1 MAQLEGVECRRG
13 TWGIIEEEE
22 RGSTVLV
29 LADHVARGRMRQTER
44 RSSKYSTRSFKM
56 MSQMTCCKCWV
67 KLVCLVMLLLKIQ
80 PSGAQGLTDH
90 PPLINYP
97 PFLTSHTLELRKIN
111 IEGEEDVQEGEYELQ
126 GIAGGDDEGER
137 QIKWVL
143 GLYFLTRDEDI
154 WQGGVVLNGGGGDD
168 GGGGGGGGGK
178 GGDGGGSGK
187 GGGGGGK
194 GGGGSGDGGG
204 GGGGDEGGGD
214 SGGGGGKGVGGKGGG
229 GGGGGGDGG
238 GDSGGGG
245 GKGGVG
251 GGGSGKGGGGGG
263 NGGGGGGRNG
273 GVELVIWC
281 GYNNTQHLLVN
292 QITSPPI
299 TLRIQKGLHW
309 VRLIA
314 VSGGIERILGEQMCH
329 KSQSQLPSLTLAVS
343 FQSTEG
349 EAVKQN
355 CEMIKVSHGP
365 LHPLQ
370 LRASTDGLENVM
382 EADFDFYPSSAS
394 NITRMVF
401 YFYNTKHNRQEAR
414 VVMISLKQGNNHN
427 ISDILGVKVIGY
439 KSNTTTNPWTQ
450 KTSKMITPLSVK
462 FQVGPF
468 GVRVKETTAGQSRVV
483 IETKKSLA
491 FGVRVKETTAGQPRV
506 VTETNRS
513 LALSRHLRLGVGCW
527 GNGTD
532 CGYVSYSCM
541 KKMGMILNCPSEP
554 NTKKSKFYQKLLSL
568 VLMVTFGVAVV
579 IMLQCLHQL
588 NIILH
593 HLPNTL
599 Y

>member
-1 MAQLEGVECRRG
+1 
-13 TWGIIEEEE
+13 
-22 RGSTVLV
+22 
-29 LADHVARGRMRQTER
+29 MRQTER

-80 PSGAQGLTDH
+80 PSGVQGLADL

-143 GLYFLTRDEDI
+143 GLYFITRDEDI
-154 WQGGVVLNGGGGDD
+154 WQGGVVLNGGGG
-168 GGGGGGGGGK
+168 
-178 GGDGGGSGK
+178 
-187 GGGGGGK
+187 
-194 GGGGSGDGGG
+194 
-204 GGGGDEGGGD
+204 
-214 SGGGGGKGVGGKGGG
+214 
-229 GGGGGGDGG
+229 
-238 GDSGGGG
+238 
-245 GKGGVG
+245 
-251 GGGSGKGGGGGG
+251 
-263 NGGGGGGRNG
+263 
-273 GVELVIWC
+273 
-281 GYNNTQHLLVN
+281 
-292 QITSPPI
+292 
-299 TLRIQKGLHW
+299 KGLHW

-314 VSGGIERILGEQMCH
+314 VSGGRERILGEQMCH
-329 KSQSQLPSLTLAVS
+329 NKSQSQLPSLTLAVS

-382 EADFDFYPSSAS
+382 EADFDFHPSSAS

-527 GNGTD
+527 GNETD

>member
-1 MAQLEGVECRRG
+1 
-13 TWGIIEEEE
+13 
-22 RGSTVLV
+22 
-29 LADHVARGRMRQTER
+29 MRQTER

-80 PSGAQGLTDH
+80 PSGAQGLADL

-154 WQGGVVLNGGGGDD
+154 WQGGVVLNGGGGV
-168 GGGGGGGGGK
+168 
-178 GGDGGGSGK
+178 
-187 GGGGGGK
+187 
-194 GGGGSGDGGG
+194 
-204 GGGGDEGGGD
+204 GGGGDG
-214 SGGGGGKGVGGKGGG
+214 SGGKG

-238 GDSGGGG
+238 GDDGG
-245 GKGGVG
+245 GGVG

-263 NGGGGGGRNG
+263 DGGGCGGGDGKGGGGGDGGCGGGGGSGKGGGGGGDGGGGGGGDGKGGGGGDGGGGSSGKGDGGGGGGDDGGGDGCGGGGTGKDGGSGGDGCGGGGGGSGKGGGGGGGGDDDGGGKGGGGGRGGGGGSGKGGGGRNG
-273 GVELVIWC
+273 RC
-281 GYNNTQHLLVN
+281 
-292 QITSPPI
+292 S
-299 TLRIQKGLHW
+299 KGLHW

-314 VSGGIERILGEQMCH
+314 VSGGRERILGEQMCH
-329 KSQSQLPSLTLAVS
+329 NKSQSQLPSLTLAVS

-382 EADFDFYPSSAS
+382 EADFDFHPSSAS

-401 YFYNTKHNRQEAR
+401 YFYDTKHNRLEAR
-414 VVMISLKQGNNHN
+414 VLMISLKQGNNN
-427 ISDILGVKVIGY
+427 NLSDILSVQVTGY
-439 KSNTTTNPWTQ
+439 ESNTTTNPWTQ

-483 IETKKSLA
+483 IET
-491 FGVRVKETTAGQPRV
+491 
-506 VTETNRS
+506 NRS

-527 GNGTD
+527 DSGTD
-532 CGYVSYSCM
+532 CGYVSSSCM

>member
-1 MAQLEGVECRRG
+1 
-13 TWGIIEEEE
+13 
-22 RGSTVLV
+22 
-29 LADHVARGRMRQTER
+29 
-44 RSSKYSTRSFKM
+44 
-56 MSQMTCCKCWV
+56 
-67 KLVCLVMLLLKIQ
+67 MLLLKIQ
-80 PSGAQGLTDH
+80 PSGAQGLADL

-168 GGGGGGGGGK
+168 GGGGGGGGK
-178 GGDGGGSGK
+178 GGDGGG
-187 GGGGGGK
+187 GGGGRGGGK

-245 GKGGVG
+245 GKGG
-251 GGGSGKGGGGGG
+251 
-263 NGGGGGGRNG
+263 
-273 GVELVIWC
+273 
-281 GYNNTQHLLVN
+281 
-292 QITSPPI
+292 
-299 TLRIQKGLHW
+299 KGLHW

-314 VSGGIERILGEQMCH
+314 VSGGRERILGEQMCH
-329 KSQSQLPSLTLAVS
+329 NKSQSQLPSLTLAVS

-382 EADFDFYPSSAS
+382 EADFDFHPSSAS

-483 IETKKSLA
+483 IET
-491 FGVRVKETTAGQPRV
+491 
-506 VTETNRS
+506 NRS

-527 GNGTD
+527 GNETD

-541 KKMGMILNCPSEP
+541 RKMGMILNCPSEP

>member
-1 MAQLEGVECRRG
+1 
-13 TWGIIEEEE
+13 
-22 RGSTVLV
+22 
-29 LADHVARGRMRQTER
+29 MRQTER

-80 PSGAQGLTDH
+80 PSGAQGLADL

-154 WQGGVVLNGGGGDD
+154 WQGGVVLNGGGGGGGGD
-168 GGGGGGGGGK
+168 GGGKGGGGGVGGGGGGGGK
-178 GGDGGGSGK
+178 GGGGGGGGGGVGGGGGGGGCGGKGGGGGGGGGGDGG

-194 GGGGSGDGGG
+194 GGGGSGGGDGGG
-204 GGGGDEGGGD
+204 
-214 SGGGGGKGVGGKGGG
+214 SGGG
-229 GGGGGGDGG
+229 GGGGGGDDDGCGG
-238 GDSGGGG
+238 GGGGGGGG
-245 GKGGVG
+245 GKDGGGGGVGGGGDDDGGGKGGGGGGRGGG
-251 GGGSGKGGGGGG
+251 GGGSGKGGGG
-263 NGGGGGGRNG
+263 RNG
-273 GVELVIWC
+273 RC
-281 GYNNTQHLLVN
+281 SN
-292 QITSPPI
+292 
-299 TLRIQKGLHW
+299 GLHW

-314 VSGGIERILGEQMCH
+314 VSGGRERILGEQMCH

-382 EADFDFYPSSAS
+382 EADFDFHPSSAS

-401 YFYNTKHNRQEAR
+401 YFYDTKHNRLEAY
-414 VVMISLKQGNNHN
+414 VLMISFKQGNNNN
-427 ISDILGVKVIGY
+427 ISDLLSAQVTGY
-439 KSNTTTNPWTQ
+439 EINYASDPWTQ

-532 CGYVSYSCM
+532 CGYVSSSCL
-541 KKMGMILNCPSEP
+541 KKMEMILNCPSEP